1 MTQKKSSDNGNNVS
15 ADNAIQN
22 AEIEFPVTFEL
33 KAVIDA
39 SDSDD
44 DNKKKLTGVF
54 NKMEVTNSYIGNK
67 KSSKGTYVSYNY
79 KVTFQ
84 NKEQMEKLYTELK
97 SVPGLKFA
105 I

>member
-54 NKMEVTNSYIGNK
+54 KKMEVTNSYIGNK
-67 KSSKGTYVSYNY
+67 KRVKA
-79 KVTFQ
+79 
-84 NKEQMEKLYTELK
+84 LIL
-97 SVPGLKFA
+97 A
-105 I
+105 ITIK

>member
-1 MTQKKSSDNGNNVS
+1 MAQKKSSDNGNIAS
-15 ADNAIQN
+15 ADNPIQN

-39 SDSDD
+39 SHSDD
-44 DNKKKLTGVF
+44 DNKKKLTDVF
-54 NKMEVTNSYIGNK
+54 KKMEVSNSYIGNK
-67 KSSKGTYVSYNY
+67 KSNKGTYISYNF

-84 NKEQMEKLYTELK
+84 NKKQMERLYTELK